1 MVSNFMISFI
11 QYFFADP
18 GGDFLS
24 MMHSTS
30 EKEKGTSG
38 GDEFSFS
45 MFAAG
50 DTAGGETGD
59 NQLLSK

>member
-1 MVSNFMISFI
+1 
-11 QYFFADP
+11 
-18 GGDFLS
+18 

-30 EKEKGTSG
+30 EKEKGTTG